1 MNRFAAAAFALV
13 VPLVARAQQ
22 DVARAAAPR
31 HPVPAALDTSTTAFE
46 HVSVVPMDRDTVL
59 RDYTVVVR
67 GGRIAQV
74 GQASKVRVPIGAHRI
89 DGRGLY
95 LAPSLADLHV
105 HLRYLMG
112 ARDNEPMLR
121 LFLANGVT
129 TVLNLLGLPEHL
141 VLRDSISRGVTL
153 GPDLWTSGFFVSPPF
168 VRTPGQ
174 GDSAVRAQRAA
185 GYDFVK
191 IHADFGDSAYRRV
204 MRTAREVGIPVVGH
218 AQRRL
223 GIDATLAEGQ
233 PLAHLEEYLYAYF
246 YFKRHTPIPSD
257 SVQELVN
264 DASRRTK
271 RAGVPVM
278 PTLAVFCGIASQ
290 VTNLDSVLAR
300 PEVGRVP
307 ARIVDDW
314 RPGKNPYTRE
324 RFPNP
329 QVLEDECK
337 LLGMLAKQMAE
348 DGVLLVSGTDTP
360 IASVIPGYSMYEE
373 LRLLVEAGL
382 TPYEA
387 FRTATVNAATFLG
400 VPGEFGRVAVGARA
414 DLLLLTDDPRVD
426 LSVLRRLRGVMVR
439 GRWFDPS
446 GLVAL
451 VLP

>member
-1 MNRFAAAAFALV
+1 MN
-13 VPLVARAQQ
+13 
-22 DVARAAAPR
+22 
-31 HPVPAALDTSTTAFE
+31 
-46 HVSVVPMDRDTVL
+46 RDTVL
-59 RDYTVVVR
+59 HDYTVVIR
-67 GGRIAQV
+67 NGRVLHMGPSAR
-74 GQASKVRVPIGAHRI
+74 VRVPAGARRI
-89 DGRGLY
+89 DGRGEY
-95 LAPSLADLHV
+95 LVPALADLHV

-129 TVLNLLGLPEHL
+129 TVLNLLGMPEHL
-141 VLRDSISRGVTL
+141 VLRDEIARGVTL

-168 VRTPGQ
+168 ARTAGE
-174 GDSAVRAQRAA
+174 GDSAVRAQRVA

-191 IHADFGDSAYRRV
+191 IHADFPKEAYHRV

-223 GIDATLAEGQ
+223 GIDETLAEGQ
-233 PLAHLEEYLYAYF
+233 PLVHLEEYLYAYF
-246 YFKRHTPIPSD
+246 FFKRHTPIPPD
-257 SVQELVN
+257 SVKELVA
-264 DASRRTK
+264 DASRRTR
-271 RAGVPVM
+271 RAAVPVM

-290 VTNLDSVLAR
+290 VMNLDSVLAR

-337 LLGMLAKQMAE
+337 LLGMLAKQMQE

-360 IASVIPGYSMYEE
+360 IASVIPGYSMHDE

-382 TPYEA
+382 TPYQA
-387 FRTATVNAATFLG
+387 LRTATVNAATFLG
-400 VPGEFGRVAVGARA
+400 TPGQFGQVTEGARA
-414 DLLLLTDDPRVD
+414 DLLLLPADPRHD
-426 LSVLRRLRGVMVR
+426 LSALRRLHGVMVR
-439 GRWFDPS
+439 GRWFDPAA
-446 GLVAL
+446 LVAL
-451 VLP
+451 MLP